1 MRIPVSLL
9 LALLGPAVAV
19 PAQSPT
25 ATPAAS
31 SATKIDARTV
41 ALTLADRLES
51 DYVYATLGKTYA
63 EALRAKAKAG
73 DYDALDGVFLAKRL
87 GEDLQRVASDGH
99 LHVKF
104 QGLGGGGGPQIIL
117 KRPPEGAGAPPPSD
131 RKPVMMRLAPPPAI
145 EQARWLAP
153 GIAFVRFNLF
163 PGSPESTEAA
173 RQFMATH
180 ASAKTII
187 IDLRTHR
194 GGGLDEMDA
203 VFPWFF
209 TRPTRLVSLATRKSV
224 DETVGSPFGDGP
236 SLRRVA
242 ADPAYV
248 TREHWATPNSD
259 KRLKQA
265 KLYVL
270 TSGLTASA
278 AEHFAL
284 AVKHSGRG
292 TLIGQP
298 TYGANHFGGDQSLGG
313 DYTAFIPV
321 GRAYDPATGKDWEGT
336 GIAPDVEV
344 PADAALVEALV
355 RAGVKRD
362 VAMRLSAEVAPTGP
376 MINPGR
382 GV

>member
-9 LALLGPAVAV
+9 LALLIPAVAL
-19 PAQSPT
+19 PAQS
-25 ATPAAS
+25 S
-31 SATKIDARTV
+31 SAPVASPATKVDARTV

-51 DYVYATLGKTYA
+51 DYVYAAQGKTYA

-73 DYDALDGVFLAKRL
+73 DYDALDGVELARRL
-87 GEDLQRVASDGH
+87 GEDLQRVAPDGH
-99 LHVKF
+99 LRVMF

-117 KRPPEGAGAPPPSD
+117 KRPPESVGGPPPSD

-163 PGSPESTEAA
+163 PGGPEPTEAA
-173 RQFMATH
+173 RQFMARH

-203 VFPWFF
+203 IFPWLF
-209 TRPTRLVSLATRKSV
+209 TRPTRLVSMATRKSV
-224 DETVGSPFGDGP
+224 DDAGGSPMGDGP
-236 SLRRVA
+236 SLRRVS

-248 TREHWATPNSD
+248 TREHWATPGRD

-265 KLYVL
+265 TLYVL

-284 AVKHSGRG
+284 AIKHSGRG

-298 TYGANHFGGDQSLGG
+298 TFGANHFGSDQSLGG

-321 GRAYDPATGKDWEGT
+321 GRTYDPVTGKDWEGT
-336 GIAPDVEV
+336 GIKPDIIVA
-344 PADAALVEALV
+344 ADAALVEALV
-355 RAGVKRD
+355 RAGVPKAD
-362 VAMRLSAEVAPTGP
+362 ATRLSTEVAPSGP
-376 MINPGR
+376 MIAPNR